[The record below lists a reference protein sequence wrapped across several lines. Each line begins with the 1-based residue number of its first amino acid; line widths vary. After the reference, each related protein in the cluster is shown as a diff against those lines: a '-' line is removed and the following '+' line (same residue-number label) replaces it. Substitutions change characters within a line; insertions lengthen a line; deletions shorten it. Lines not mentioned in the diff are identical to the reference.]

1 MKLHFFLQIYF
12 TVIRDIIT
20 QKLKLPIDEMIKEEK
35 YRQG

>member
-1 MKLHFFLQIYF
+1 MKLHFFLQIYI